1 MIAIPRPKAV
11 VVNDDPVQAEWL
23 AESVRR
29 LGLDVV
35 TFPDGAEAL
44 KGLRGS
50 AAPDLLIVDL
60 HMPRVDGWRFSRA
73 LRSPEFAAFNNTPLL
88 ITSATFSGIDVEEI
102 TVELGA
108 NAFLPV
114 PFKPDEITNLVTELL
129 AGRSARAMLTFL
141 IVDPSADTRVPL
153 ALRLK
158 EDGYRVIS
166 TDSGLEA
173 LRRLDEVRVDVALVA
188 DNVPDFVVTDLVR
201 DLKQQSSRTS
211 VIVITG
217 ESDVSM
223 SVEMLCAG
231 ADGTLRRSLV
241 EQHIMEVVHTTIR
254 ERSILGIREILEDRT
269 RELWSSEARYRTL
282 FHVMPEALILLDRD
296 FSVRQANPVAVRL
309 LGASAPQ
316 LTGNGFLSLIP
327 TPDRARTREFLVRIQ
342 NGEVDRFETW
352 LHPLVGV
359 AVEVELTGQALDLGD
374 QRGLV
379 LVAHDLSERRGAED
393 ERRRMETH
401 LQHVQR
407 LESLGVFAGGI
418 AHDFNNLL
426 AGIMGYS
433 SLLRMDLPEDGETAE
448 VLEQIE
454 LSARRASE
462 LAEQILAYSGRSRLN
477 LGPLDLSGVVRELGT
492 LIGPAISKKA
502 EMSYDLSADLPS
514 IMADSSLL
522 RQVVMNL
529 IINASDS
536 LQGAAGSISV
546 RTGTAWNTPGLF
558 DNILSQ
564 CEMDAEQYQFV
575 EVEDSGCGMSK
586 ETIDRIFD
594 PFFSTKDT
602 GRGLGLAATLGIVWQ
617 HKGAVEVQSVLGQ
630 GTTFR
635 VWLPLELAPVDEVE
649 ESVPKKSNVNLVGSG
664 LILVAEDEEDV
675 RTITVKTLRHF
686 GFEVLEACNGEATV
700 ELFREHHEKIRL
712 VLLDLSM
719 PVMDGAEALKVL
731 RRVDPDVPIVMT
743 SGYRRLDL
751 DPEFGMPD
759 RFLWKPYSAAELA
772 ECFEMALMEPEEP
785 ALQS

>member
-1 MIAIPRPKAV
+1 MVSLARPRAV

-50 AAPDLLIVDL
+50 VPPDLLIVDL

-73 LRSPEFAAFNNTPLL
+73 LRSPEFAAFNDTPLL

-114 PFKPDEITNLVTELL
+114 PFKPDELTNLVTELL
-129 AGRSARAMLTFL
+129 AGRTARAMLTFL
-141 IVDPSADTRVPL
+141 LVDPSPDTRVRM

-158 EDGYRVIS
+158 KDGYRVIT
-166 TDSGLEA
+166 TDNGLDA
-173 LRRLDEVRVDVALVA
+173 LRRMEDQRVDVALIA
-188 DNVPDFVVTDLVR
+188 DNVPDMLVTDLVR
-201 DLKQQSSRTS
+201 DVKLQSLRTS

-217 ESDVSM
+217 ESDVAM
-223 SVEMLCAG
+223 SVDMLCAG

-282 FHVMPEALILLDRD
+282 FQVMPEALILLDRE
-296 FSVRQANPVAVRL
+296 FSVQQANPVALRL
-309 LGASAPQ
+309 LGATAPQ
-316 LTGNGFLSLIP
+316 MVEKNFLSMIP
-327 TPDRARTREFLVRIQ
+327 ADDRPRIREFLAHVQ
-342 NGEVDRFETW
+342 SGEVDRVESW
-352 LHPLVGV
+352 VHPLAGV
-359 AVEVELTGQALDLGD
+359 ALEVELTGQSVDLGD
-374 QRGLV
+374 RRGLV
-379 LVAHDLSERRGAED
+379 LVARDLSEQRGVED
-393 ERRRMETH
+393 ERRKMEAH

-477 LGPLDLSGVVRELGT
+477 LAPLGLTAMVSELGT

-502 EMSYDLSADLPS
+502 EMKYDLASEMPS
-514 IMADSSLL
+514 LMADSSLL

-536 LQGAAGSISV
+536 LQGAAGSIAV

-558 DNILSQ
+558 DGVLSQ
-564 CEMDAEQYQFV
+564 DDLTAEQYQFV
-575 EVEDSGCGMSK
+575 EVEDTGCGMPR
-586 ETIDRIFD
+586 ETVDRIFD
-594 PFFSTKDT
+594 PFFSTKET

-617 HKGAVEVQSVLGQ
+617 HKGAVGVQSVPGQ

-635 VWLPLELAPVDEVE
+635 VWLPLELAPAVVE
-649 ESVPKKSNVNLVGSG
+649 EPVSKPSSVNLVGSG
-664 LILVAEDEEDV
+664 LILLAEDEEDL
-675 RTITVKTLRHF
+675 RTVTAKTLRHF
-686 GFEVLEACNGEATV
+686 GFDVLESCNGEATV
-700 ELFREHHEKIRL
+700 ELFREHHQEIRL

-719 PVMDGAEALKVL
+719 PIMDGAEALKIL
-731 RRVDPDVPIVMT
+731 RTVDPEVPIVMT
-743 SGYRRLDL
+743 SGYRQLDL

-759 RFLWKPYSAAELA
+759 RFLWKPYSATELA
-772 ECFEMALMEPEEP
+772 ECFEMALRETEEP
-785 ALQS
+785 TVQV